1 MKSKSLMTKTGLS
14 LALLGTAAFM
24 PGAASTDKGAV
35 KPNILF
41 IAVDDLKPLFSA
53 YGDRFAKTPGLDRLA
68 REGIVFQN
76 SYCQQAICGATR
88 ASLLTGMRPD
98 RTRVWDLIT
107 DFRQVNPKAV
117 SLPQYFKSNGYET
130 AGMGKIYHMGSA
142 GPGHDAPSWSIPY
155 RDAKTVKYVN
165 SSDVKEDG
173 KGKATECVDVP
184 DNSYHDGRLVEMAV
198 QLLDSLSKNKK
209 PFFLSVGFLKPH
221 LPFVAPKKYWDLYD
235 RNKFELAPFQ
245 KKALNSPDIA
255 YHRSGEL
262 KGYTDIP
269 QFESYSEKE
278 LDHLPA
284 DKQREL
290 IHGYYAAMS
299 YMDAQ
304 VVKLLEELD
313 RLGIRK
319 NTIVVLWGDHGWH
332 LGDHGLWNKHTN
344 FEQATHAPLLM
355 SIPGMSSGIKPTT
368 LCEFVDIFPTLCE
381 LSSLPIPA
389 YLDGIS
395 LVPAVKNPTAEL
407 RTYAF
412 SQYPREKD
420 KMGYSIRTKRFRY
433 TEWVTNN
440 YRTWLPYDQK
450 NVIARELYDYEKDP
464 LETENLVDKPE
475 YKQYQIEMQK
485 LFGESMQR
493 ELNSHNNYV
502 KIADFKDPISTDVL
516 KQNATGKQ
524 KKARTDD

>member
-1 MKSKSLMTKTGLS
+1 MKKMSISFIPKSGLS
-14 LALLGTAAFM
+14 LALLGSACFM
-24 PGAASTDKGAV
+24 AMAGNTVEKEA
-35 KPNILF
+35 KPNVLF

-53 YGDRFAKTPGLDRLA
+53 YGDRLAKTPGLDRLA
-68 REGIVFQN
+68 REGVVFQN
-76 SYCQQAICGATR
+76 SYCQQAICGASR

-98 RTRVWDLIT
+98 RSRVWDLIT

-130 AGMGKIYHMGSA
+130 AGMGKIYHMSST

-165 SSDVKEDG
+165 TSDVKVDG
-173 KGKATECVDVP
+173 KGKATECADVP
-184 DNSYHDGRLVEMAV
+184 DNTYHDGKLAEMAV

-290 IHGYYAAMS
+290 IHGYYAATS

-304 VVKLLEELD
+304 VLKLLEELD

-319 NTIVVLWGDHGWH
+319 NTIIVLWGDHGWH

-344 FEQATHAPLLM
+344 FEQATRVPLLM
-355 SIPGMSSGIKPTT
+355 SIPGMNSAIKPTT
-368 LCEFVDIFPTLCE
+368 LCEFVEIFPTLCE
-381 LSSLPIPA
+381 LANIPVPA

-395 LVPAVKNPTAEL
+395 LVPAVNNPSAEL
-407 RTYAF
+407 R
-412 SQYPREKD
+412 
-420 KMGYSIRTKRFRY
+420 
-433 TEWVTNN
+433 
-440 YRTWLPYDQK
+440 
-450 NVIARELYDYEKDP
+450 
-464 LETENLVDKPE
+464 
-475 YKQYQIEMQK
+475 
-485 LFGESMQR
+485 
-493 ELNSHNNYV
+493 
-502 KIADFKDPISTDVL
+502 
-516 KQNATGKQ
+516 
-524 KKARTDD
+524 